1 MPATIIYRKQYMD
14 KLLSFKDTEFIKV
27 ITGIRRSGK
36 STLLKLMKEELMKN
50 GIKKTQI
57 IEMNFESYQF
67 MNFSVDDFYS
77 YVDNHR
83 CNEKMYLFFDELQK
97 VPEWQ
102 KAVNAFRVDFDCD
115 IYITGS
121 NAFLLSSELSTY
133 LSGRYIEIKVYPLS
147 LKEFLQFHNL
157 HAQKKETNIGRKWIV
172 TDNEGI
178 PYTMD
183 EIFAQYIRFGGMPPI
198 CEVGFDIEKVS
209 TVLDGI
215 YSAVVIRDILE
226 KGKLDNQR
234 SVTDSLLL
242 RKIIMFL
249 ADIIGN
255 NTSASSISNT
265 LLNEGLVSAKEKP
278 AVQTVQ
284 TYIEA
289 LTNANIFYEIKRFDI
304 KGKQYL
310 RTLGKYYIVD
320 TGLRNYLLGFRDGDR
335 GNLLE
340 NVIYFS
346 LLRQG
351 YSVSIGKID
360 NQEIDFIATKTNEK
374 KYIQVS
380 ESMVNPDTRNR
391 ELKPLC
397 MVQDNYEKIIITGDK
412 DMFEEEN
419 GIKIIQA
426 IDFLMDE

>member
-1 MPATIIYRKQYMD
+1 M
-14 KLLSFKDTEFIKV
+14 
-27 ITGIRRSGK
+27 
-36 STLLKLMKEELMKN
+36 
-50 GIKKTQI
+50 
-57 IEMNFESYQF
+57 
-67 MNFSVDDFYS
+67 
-77 YVDNHR
+77 
-83 CNEKMYLFFDELQK
+83 
-97 VPEWQ
+97 
-102 KAVNAFRVDFDCD
+102 
-115 IYITGS
+115 
-121 NAFLLSSELSTY
+121 
-133 LSGRYIEIKVYPLS
+133 
-147 LKEFLQFHNL
+147 
-157 HAQKKETNIGRKWIV
+157 
-172 TDNEGI
+172 
-178 PYTMD
+178 
-183 EIFAQYIRFGGMPPI
+183 
-198 CEVGFDIEKVS
+198 
-209 TVLDGI
+209 
-215 YSAVVIRDILE
+215 
-226 KGKLDNQR
+226 
-234 SVTDSLLL
+234 
-242 RKIIMFL
+242 
-249 ADIIGN
+249 
-255 NTSASSISNT
+255 
-265 LLNEGLVSAKEKP
+265 VSAKEKP

-397 MVQDNYEKIIITGDK
+397 MVQVNYEKIIITGDK